1 MPSKK
6 SLDETNHNMSWLNTN
21 LLLSFCLFFCN
32 YAVLGWMI
40 AKVANRWAIVI
51 TEQNTI
57 INLPIPENFL
67 PLIIKL
73 LILLATVFIS
83 LILSSLLVL
92 ITFIF
97 EESIRSDLKAFI
109 AILFWS
115 IMLVFIFYSFHYFSY
130 LLVIISSN
138 ILLRLDLQKLKYK
151 NWQVLTFIFI
161 VASTAFSLG
170 FILFDLFYPSLGH

>member
-1 MPSKK
+1 MPK
-6 SLDETNHNMSWLNTN
+6 SFDEITENVSWLNTN
-21 LLLSFCLFFCN
+21 LLLSFFLFFST
-32 YAVLGWMI
+32 YGVVGWTI
-40 AKVANRWAIVI
+40 ARVVNHWATII

-57 INLPIPENFL
+57 INLLIQKDFL

-73 LILLATVFIS
+73 LILFATVFIS
-83 LILSSLLVL
+83 LILNSPLLL
-92 ITFIF
+92 ITLIF
-97 EESIRSDLKAFI
+97 EESLNSDLKAFI

-115 IMLVFIFYSFHYFSY
+115 IVLVFIFCSFDYFSH

-151 NWQVLTFIFI
+151 NWQVITFVLI

-170 FILFDLFYPSLGH
+170 FILFDFFSPSH

>member
-1 MPSKK
+1 MPK
-6 SLDETNHNMSWLNTN
+6 SFDEITQNISWLDTN
-21 LLLSFCLFFCN
+21 LLLSFSLFFST
-32 YAVLGWMI
+32 YGVVGWTI
-40 AKVANRWAIVI
+40 ARVADHWAMVI
-51 TEQNTI
+51 TEQSTF
-57 INLPIPENFL
+57 INLLIQENFL

-73 LILLATVFIS
+73 LILLITVFIS
-83 LILSSLLVL
+83 LILSSPLVL

-97 EESIRSDLKAFI
+97 EESINSDLKAFI

-115 IMLVFIFYSFHYFSY
+115 IVLVFIFCSFDYFSH
-130 LLVIISSN
+130 LLVITSSN

-170 FILFDLFYPSLGH
+170 FILFDFFSPS